1 MDPQTLPPLS
11 TPLRVMGLGNTISVR
26 KTFCLAPWRG
36 PRGCVTSQSC
46 KQNLEPPL
54 EYIREARVM
63 ASSDSDSSFTNDES
77 NYEMENFYDS
87 GSETEDDDVGEE
99 QEVRGWM
106 YEPQRRVETQ
116 EGSSPATETDQREN
130 GQVALRQGNTDWYVF
145 PKHILILFISC

>member
-1 MDPQTLPPLS
+1 
-11 TPLRVMGLGNTISVR
+11 
-26 KTFCLAPWRG
+26 
-36 PRGCVTSQSC
+36 
-46 KQNLEPPL
+46 
-54 EYIREARVM
+54 M